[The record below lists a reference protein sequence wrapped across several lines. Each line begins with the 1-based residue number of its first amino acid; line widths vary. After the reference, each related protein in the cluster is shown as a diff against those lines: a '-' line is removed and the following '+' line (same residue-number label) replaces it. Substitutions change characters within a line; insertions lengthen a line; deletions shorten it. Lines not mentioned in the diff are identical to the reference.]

1 MSHDTLTDSS
11 AQARIAAL
19 LSSGLDPIAIVIGV
33 ALLHNP
39 GVGLSELETLTK
51 ASRRTVFRYKAQLQ
65 AWESQSKG
73 GATGDTHSATHD
85 TLSTRPVSPM
95 ALAVSPVALEQ
106 RSESPPIYP
115 PSTTST
121 DRNNLVDRCSNIRNN
136 FWANLNPDYNQASQA
151 VWWDDLG
158 RLQVANGF
166 RAELITTVGGEA
178 NLRQALDEAAAYVET
193 RFVGLDL
200 MKRVRGRITQ
210 QLRWKAEQQKR
221 HPVTETQAERMA
233 RVKAAFDAAPATKSW
248 S

>member
-1 MSHDTLTDSS
+1 MSHDTLGESS

-19 LSSGLDPIAIVIGV
+19 LSSDLPSLTRLLGIALIQEPDATI
-33 ALLHNP
+33 ARLA
-39 GVGLSELETLTK
+39 TLTGMSERAVYLHK
-51 ASRRTVFRYKAQLQ
+51 ARLRADECINHRDPAR
-65 AWESQSKG
+65 
-73 GATGDTHSATHD
+73 GAPPLHVVHPDPARGAPPPAPDAGK
-85 TLSTRPVSPM
+85 
-95 ALAVSPVALEQ
+95 Q
-106 RSESPPIYP
+106 RSKSPPIYP
-115 PSTTST
+115 PFTTST
-121 DRNNLVDRCSNIRNN
+121 DRNNQADRYSNNRNN

-210 QLRWKAEQQKR
+210 QLRWKAEQAKR
-221 HPVTETQAERMA
+221 HPPTETQAERMA
-233 RVKAAFDAAPATKSW
+233 RIKAAFDAAPSTDAW

>member
-1 MSHDTLTDSS
+1 MSHDTLTESFL
-11 AQARIAAL
+11 QALDAI
-19 LSSGLDPIAIVIGV
+19 LSSGLPSPAKLLRI
-33 ALLHNP
+33 ALLRNP
-39 GVGLSELETLTK
+39 K
-51 ASRRTVFRYKAQLQ
+51 ASVDELVTTTGLARRTVFKYKSELQ
-65 AWESQSKG
+65 QANQQPESGAPRALPECTTCTPSAPRALQS
-73 GATGDTHSATHD
+73 AP
-85 TLSTRPVSPM
+85 R
-95 ALAVSPVALEQ
+95 ALEQ

-121 DRNNLVDRCSNIRNN
+121 DRNNQVDRYSNTRNN

-221 HPVTETQAERMA
+221 EQAWKPETAEQQIA
-233 RVKAAFDAAPATKSW
+233 RLRKIYDDGLARDGKGTVQ
-248 S
+248 

>member
-1 MSHDTLTDSS
+1 MSHDTLTESFL
-11 AQARIAAL
+11 QALDAI
-19 LSSGLDPIAIVIGV
+19 LSSGLPSPAKLLRI
-33 ALLHNP
+33 ALLRNP
-39 GVGLSELETLTK
+39 K
-51 ASRRTVFRYKAQLQ
+51 ASVDELVTTTGLARRTVFKYKSELHQESTQPESGAPRALPECTTCTPSAPYALQ
-65 AWESQSKG
+65 
-73 GATGDTHSATHD
+73 SAP
-85 TLSTRPVSPM
+85 R
-95 ALAVSPVALEQ
+95 ALEQ

-121 DRNNLVDRCSNIRNN
+121 DRNNQVDRYSNTRNN

-166 RAELITTVGGEA
+166 RAELITTVGGEG

-210 QLRWKAEQQKR
+210 QLRWKAEQQNREQAWK
-221 HPVTETQAERMA
+221 PETAEQQIA
-233 RVKAAFDAAPATKSW
+233 RLRKIYDDGEARDRKVVQ
-248 S
+248 